1 MITDFLVIG
10 AGIAGASVAFRLSE
24 FGRVV
29 LLEREERPGYHT
41 TGRSAAFFTVNYGNQ
56 IIRSLTAA
64 SRQFFSDPPD
74 GFTNHPLMSPRGILT
89 IARADQH
96 SEYEQ
101 NLDEARA
108 ASDDITEIGV
118 DDAVQLFPTLR
129 RDYVSLAHYEPGLYM
144 DVDQIHGGYLRQM
157 TAQGGT
163 LVCDAEAQ
171 SIEYVRGVWNVRTPA
186 GVYKAPILINAAG
199 AWADEI
205 ASLARVNRVGLNP
218 MRRTVIVFS
227 GPAGVNL
234 DKAPMVIDVAEQFYF
249 KPEAGKILASPADET
264 LSPPCDVQ
272 PEELDIAVAV
282 ERVELATNMAIGK
295 IDHKWAG
302 LRSFVADRAPV
313 VGFDPGHEGFF
324 WLAGQGGYGIMT
336 SPAMAHAASVL
347 ATQQPWPEDL
357 AENGVRPAQLSPV
370 RPELLKTNV
379 K

>member
-10 AGIAGASVAFRLSE
+10 AGIAGASIASRLSE

-56 IIRSLTAA
+56 VIRSLTAA
-64 SRQFFSDPPD
+64 SRQFFSNPPD

-89 IARADQH
+89 IARSDQH
-96 SEYEQ
+96 SEYEK
-101 NLDEARA
+101 NLAEAHA

-144 DVDQIHGGYLRQM
+144 DVDHIHGGYLRQM

-171 SIEYVRGVWNVRTPA
+171 CIEYDRGVWNVGTPT
-186 GVYKAPILINAAG
+186 GIYKTPILINAAG

-205 ASLARVNRVGLNP
+205 ASLAGVNPVGLNP
-218 MRRTVIVFS
+218 MRRTVIIFG
-227 GPAGVNL
+227 GPIGVNL
-234 DKAPMVIDVAEQFYF
+234 DKAPMVIDVEEEFYF

-264 LSPPCDVQ
+264 PSPPCDVQ
-272 PEELDIAVAV
+272 PEELDIAITV
-282 ERVELATNMAIGK
+282 ERVELATNMVIGK

-302 LRSFVADRAPV
+302 LRSFVADRTPV

-324 WLAGQGGYGIMT
+324 WLVGQGGYGIMT
-336 SPAMAHAASVL
+336 SPAMAQAAAAL
-347 ATQQPWPEDL
+347 ATKQSWPEDL
-357 AENGVRPAQLSPV
+357 AKNGVCPEKLSPL
-370 RPELLKTNV
+370 RPGLLKGNG